1 MIQTLIYSI
10 PPLDT
15 TKPPLSGALLASVCG
30 QLGHDCI
37 AVDLQ
42 VNLNLFLENQNI
54 DANCFDNVF
63 YDNET
68 SFSTHQLD
76 ILNLF
81 IDNELARFCT
91 VDYDYILVSF
101 FSYLS
106 QHFGRLFLKKLRS
119 KTKATILIGGA
130 GIETLSNGPFFAEEL
145 KKLKYIDEYIVGEAE
160 EILPVYFETKSGPG
174 IGNKNFKQIENL
186 DLQVFPNYSY
196 YDLTKYKIENKEQEL
211 TIIGSRGC
219 VRKCK
224 FCDVEASTPKYKFR
238 SGANIAKEIIGHYEK
253 HGVTRFY
260 FADSL
265 VNGSYKAFND
275 MCHALAGYQF
285 EKPISWSGQY
295 IVRSKDSTPKDH
307 FKLLKQSGCSTLFI
321 GIESGSDRVRADLGK
336 KFTNDDIEYYLENF
350 YQHDIQTLFLFFT
363 GYVSET
369 EQDHAETLQ
378 MFKRWQK
385 YVATGTIQGI
395 ETLNIL
401 GILPGS
407 PLNKIAKNENY
418 LFLTDHNG
426 LPDRRGWINPSN
438 PGFDFKQRVQRHIE
452 MMEQAM
458 KYHWPLWNG
467 HLSIDL
473 YERALLKFID
483 LPKKYIPI
491 MPSSKITQ

>member
-15 TKPPLSGALLASVCG
+15 TKPPLSGALLANVCG
-30 QLGHDCI
+30 QLGHDCT

-54 DANCFDNVF
+54 DANCFDDVF
-63 YDNET
+63 YENET
-68 SFSTHQLD
+68 SFSAHQLD

-81 IDNELARFCT
+81 IDRELIRFHT

-101 FSYLS
+101 FSFLA
-106 QHFGRLFLKKLRS
+106 QNFGKVFLEKLRS
-119 KTKATILIGGA
+119 KTKATIIIGGA
-130 GIETLSNGPFFAEEL
+130 GIETMSNAPFFAEEL

-160 EILPVYFETKSGPG
+160 EILPVYFEKRSGPG

-196 YDLTKYKIENKEQEL
+196 YDLTKYKTENKEQEL

-238 SGANIAKEIIGHYEK
+238 SGFNIAKEIIKHYET

-336 KFTNDDIEYYLENF
+336 KFTNNDIEYYLENF
-350 YQHDIQTLFLFFT
+350 YQYDIQTLFLFFT

-426 LPDRRGWINPSN
+426 ITDRRAWINPAN
-438 PGFDFKQRVQRHIE
+438 PGYKYLFKRSL
-452 MMEQAM
+452 ASF
-458 KYHWPLWNG
+458 PL
-467 HLSIDL
+467 
-473 YERALLKFID
+473 YKFCC
-483 LPKKYIPI
+483 LC
-491 MPSSKITQ
+491 